1 MLGIIP
7 ISKSG
12 LLKFNLI
19 RWVWFFVFCFF
30 FFHAWKELVYKGE
43 ELPVSMEAYQ
53 ELLYH
58 FQESRG
64 LPCLQSVI
72 EEGGVQKN
80 KFFSPGVARLRS
92 VSSKSLLG

>member
-1 MLGIIP
+1 M
-7 ISKSG
+7 
-12 LLKFNLI
+12 
-19 RWVWFFVFCFF
+19 VFFF

-80 KFFSPGVARLRS
+80 KLASSGAARLRS
-92 VSSKSLLG
+92 ISSKNLLG

>member
-1 MLGIIP
+1 M
-7 ISKSG
+7 
-12 LLKFNLI
+12 
-19 RWVWFFVFCFF
+19 VFFF
-30 FFHAWKELVYKGE
+30 FFHSWKELVYKGE

-72 EEGGVQKN
+72 EEGVVQKN
-80 KFFSPGVARLRS
+80 KLASSGAARLRS
-92 VSSKSLLG
+92 ISSKNLLG

>member
-1 MLGIIP
+1 MGFIL
-7 ISKSG
+7 
-12 LLKFNLI
+12 
-19 RWVWFFVFCFF
+19 FF
-30 FFHAWKELVYKGE
+30 FNAWKELVYKGE

-58 FQESRG
+58 FQEPRG

-80 KFFSPGVARLRS
+80 KLASPGVARLRS
-92 VSSKSLLG
+92 VSSKNLLG

>member
-1 MLGIIP
+1 MLGIIT
-7 ISKSG
+7 ISKFG
-12 LLKFNLI
+12 LLKFKLI
-19 RWVWFFVFCFF
+19 RDFF

-58 FQESRG
+58 FQEPRG

-80 KFFSPGVARLRS
+80 KLTSPGVARLRS
-92 VSSKSLLG
+92 VSSKNLLG